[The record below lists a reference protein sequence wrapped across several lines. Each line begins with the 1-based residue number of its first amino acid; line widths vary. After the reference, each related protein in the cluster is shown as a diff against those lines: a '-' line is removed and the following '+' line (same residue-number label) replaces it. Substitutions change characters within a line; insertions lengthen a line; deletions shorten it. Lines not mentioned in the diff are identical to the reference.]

1 MVNSRGKFLAALLCA
16 SALLVCQSAKV
27 KEPVVKVG
35 GTTLGSESLEAFRK
49 VAGVYPAPTPYY
61 FPAQRQS
68 QTFMAECEA
77 IYKYA
82 GSKSAEIAKRV
93 TSSPDW
99 VWKQRYYASLLFFD
113 LLVDN
118 LGFTDKQLHEYY
130 KKSAEEFRVTVT
142 AADGKDSSYIP
153 PFDSVKTQVAD
164 HCFYSTHK
172 PDSSFIAGL
181 SDQDS
186 VAVRNHWIYTVRSDS
201 YRTDF
206 FMRLLFKE
214 RTGSEYVD
222 SLEQLVDNDKVLTSA
237 DMDVITTWLPESRK
251 NMRKKDLAEWLFKW
265 LAFSERAEKLGL
277 TATPE
282 FKSMIHWAQR
292 MEFAFEYLRTE
303 VLPKLEP
310 ADALSA
316 LDSVLAELIV
326 YDNIGQ
332 VGKVDPR
339 WVTQELNDIA
349 KTRTSVAVDSAIY
362 VIRKAVKVKFLQDD
376 RRDDKDADPAAL
388 MAKADSLREAAS
400 DPDMDADEAAKVMD
414 EAEKF
419 YHILSTDFAFTEIGR
434 KALGEMAKTLTDKY
448 NADPKQGKHL
458 LTLAIN
464 AYRKSQKLEGG
475 RPQKS
480 GGGPDTASVLCNSY
494 FLVGFTYD
502 EHMKN
507 YSLAEANYKWILR
520 NEPKCALASDA
531 EFMIQHLGE
540 PMTSIE
546 EIQGQSM
553 RQGREVD
560 FDEGAGEA
568 L

>member
-1 MVNSRGKFLAALLCA
+1 MCV
-16 SALLVCQSAKV
+16 SAVLVCQSSKV

-35 GTTLGSESLEAFRK
+35 STTLGIESLEAFRK
-49 VAGVYPAPTPYY
+49 VALVYPAPTPDY
-61 FPAQRQS
+61 FPAQRQP

-82 GSKSAEIAKRV
+82 GSKSADISKRV
-93 TSSPDW
+93 ASSPDW
-99 VWKQRYYASLLFFD
+99 AWKQRYYASLLFFD

-118 LGFTDKQLHEYY
+118 LGFTDKQLQEYY
-130 KKSAEEFRVTVT
+130 KKSTEEFRVTVT

-164 HCFYSTHK
+164 RCFYNAHK
-172 PDSSFIAGL
+172 PDSAFIAGL

-186 VAVRNHWIYTVRSDS
+186 LAVMNHWIYTVRSES

-206 FMRLLFKE
+206 FMRMLFKE

-237 DMDVITTWLPESRK
+237 DMDVITSWLPESRR

-303 VLPKLEP
+303 VLPKLGSM
-310 ADALSA
+310 DTLTA
-316 LDSVLAELIV
+316 LDSSLAELII

-332 VGKVDPR
+332 VGNIDPR
-339 WVTQELNDIA
+339 WVAAELSDIA
-349 KTRTSVAVDSAIY
+349 KARKAVAVDSAIY

-376 RRDDKDADPAAL
+376 RRDDRDADPAAL

-400 DPDMDADEAAKVMD
+400 DPDIDPDEAAGVMD
-414 EAEKF
+414 EAEKL

-434 KALGEMAKTLTDKY
+434 KALGEMAKTLLDKY
-448 NADPKQGKHL
+448 NTDPKRWRHHP
-458 LTLAIN
+458 TLAIN
-464 AYRKSQKLEGG
+464 AYRKSQKL
-475 RPQKS
+475 
-480 GGGPDTASVLCNSY
+480 DTDPENLCNSY
-494 FLVGFTYD
+494 FLTGFAYD
-502 EHMKN
+502 EYMKT
-507 YSLAEANYKWILR
+507 YSLAEANYKWVLR
-520 NEPKCALASDA
+520 HTPKCALASDA

-546 EIQGQSM
+546 EIQGQSV

-560 FDEGAGEA
+560 FDDGADGA